1 MAQPPDPTGCKAGSR
16 PGRARIHRL
25 SPGSYNRAAMS
36 TAATWALPSPPPRV
50 SSGDRLGLTVF
61 FAIIAHVVIILG
73 VGFSP
78 DDRSR
83 INRNTME
90 IILVPTRSKA
100 PPEEADYLA
109 QANQEGGGESDSRER
124 PMTPLAAPMVTQRT
138 SIPTVAAPSRPV
150 EPPAPTPS
158 PRKTVLAK
166 TVDTAPQQVKPVEES
181 EAQSPREPRSEPQ
194 PRPQPEIADTVDATA
209 LVSRSLELASLSA
222 EINRK
227 LKAYAER
234 PRHKFVN
241 ARTREYQYAAYME
254 AWRAKVERV
263 GNLNYPDEARRNKLS
278 GNLLLDVSLRP
289 DGSVKDIVLR
299 RSSGHKVLDD
309 AAIRIV
315 KLASPYEPFPKEIR
329 KETDILHLERTWQ
342 FLSSNQLFAR

>member
-1 MAQPPDPTGCKAGSR
+1 MRRGGKPRLPRCRFCDGFADD
-16 PGRARIHRL
+16 RAVMT
-25 SPGSYNRAAMS
+25 A
-36 TAATWALPSPPPRV
+36 AATWALPSPRPRV
-50 SSGDRLGLTVF
+50 SSGDRLGLTAF
-61 FAIIAHVVIILG
+61 FAVVAHVVVILG

-78 DDRSR
+78 DDSPR
-83 INRNTME
+83 INRSTME
-90 IILVPTRSKA
+90 IILVPTRSA
-100 PPEEADYLA
+100 ESPEEAEYLA
-109 QANQEGGGESDSRER
+109 QANQEGGGESETRER
-124 PMTPLAAPMVTQRT
+124 PMTPLAAPMVSQRA
-138 SIPTVAAPSRPV
+138 SIPMVAPPSTPAAAAEQPLAPSK
-150 EPPAPTPS
+150 A
-158 PRKTVLAK
+158 VLA
-166 TVDTAPQQVKPVEES
+166 TILDSAP
-181 EAQSPREPRSEPQ
+181 PQ
-194 PRPQPEIADTVDATA
+194 PRPVENSEQLPSPESALEPQPDVVESVSTAA

-241 ARTREYQYAAYME
+241 ARTREYAYAAYME
-254 AWRAKVERV
+254 AWRTKVERV
-263 GNLNYPDEARRNKLS
+263 GNLNYPDEARRKKLT

-315 KLASPYEPFPKEIR
+315 KLGAPYEPFPKEIR

-342 FLSSNQLFAR
+342 FLSSNQLYAR

>member
-1 MAQPPDPTGCKAGSR
+1 
-16 PGRARIHRL
+16 
-25 SPGSYNRAAMS
+25 MS
-36 TAATWALPSPPPRV
+36 SAATWTLPSPATRV
-50 SSGDRLGLTVF
+50 SSSDRLGLTVF
-61 FAIIAHVVIILG
+61 FAIVAHVVIILG
-73 VGFSP
+73 VGFAP
-78 DDRSR
+78 DDRQH
-83 INRNTME
+83 INRSTME
-90 IILVPTRSKA
+90 IILVPTRSEKS
-100 PPEEADYLA
+100 PEEADYLA
-109 QANQEGGGESDSRER
+109 QANQDGGGESDSPDR
-124 PMTPLAAPMVTQRT
+124 PMTPLAAPMVTQRA
-138 SIPTVAAPSRPV
+138 SIPTVAMPSRPV
-150 EPPAPTPS
+150 EPPAQQQP
-158 PRKTVLAK
+158 PRKTVIA
-166 TVDTAPQQVKPVEES
+166 TAVDEAPPQPKPMETTEE
-181 EAQSPREPRSEPQ
+181 Q
-194 PRPQPEIADTVDATA
+194 PRPKPQPEPAQKPQPDVADTVSATA

-263 GNLNYPDEARRNKLS
+263 GNLNYPDEARRKKLS
-278 GNLLLDVSLRP
+278 GSLLLDVSLRP
-289 DGSVKDIVLR
+289 DGSVKDIVIR

-315 KLASPYEPFPKEIR
+315 NLASPYAPFPKEIR

>member
-1 MAQPPDPTGCKAGSR
+1 MT
-16 PGRARIHRL
+16 
-25 SPGSYNRAAMS
+25 
-36 TAATWALPSPPPRV
+36 TAATWVLPYPGPGV

-61 FAIIAHVVIILG
+61 FAIIAHVIVILG
-73 VGFSP
+73 IGFSP
-78 DDRSR
+78 DDRTR
-83 INRNTME
+83 VNRNTME
-90 IILVPTRSKA
+90 IILVPTRSEES
-100 PPEEADYLA
+100 PQEADYLA
-109 QANQEGGGESDSRER
+109 QANQEGGGESATPER
-124 PMTPLAAPMVTQRT
+124 PMTPLAAPLVTKRK
-138 SIPTVAAPSRPV
+138 SIPAVAAPSVPAKPLAPKQPARKALITATA
-150 EPPAPTPS
+150 EKAPPPP
-158 PRKTVLAK
+158 
-166 TVDTAPQQVKPVEES
+166 KPVEVS
-181 EAQSPREPRSEPQ
+181 EVEPQ
-194 PRPQPEIADTVDATA
+194 PRPDSEQPPQPDVAATVSAAA

-234 PRHKFVN
+234 PRHKFIN

-263 GNLNYPDEARRNKLS
+263 GNLNYPDEARRRKLS
-278 GNLLLDVSLRP
+278 GSLLLDVSLRP

-315 KLASPYEPFPKEIR
+315 KLASPYAPFPKEIR
-329 KETDILHLERTWQ
+329 KETDILHIERTWQ

>member
-1 MAQPPDPTGCKAGSR
+1 MT
-16 PGRARIHRL
+16 
-25 SPGSYNRAAMS
+25 
-36 TAATWALPSPPPRV
+36 TAATWALPSPAPRV
-50 SSGDRLGLTVF
+50 SSADRLGLTVF
-61 FAIIAHVVIILG
+61 FAIVAHVVIILG

-78 DDRSR
+78 DDRPR
-83 INRNTME
+83 VNRNTME
-90 IILVPTRSKA
+90 IILVPTRSES

-109 QANQEGGGESDSRER
+109 QASQEGGGESDSPER
-124 PMTPLAAPMVTQRT
+124 PMTPLAAPMVTQRA
-138 SIPTVAAPSRPV
+138 SIPMVATPGTPA
-150 EPPAPTPS
+150 EPPAQKQP
-158 PRKTVLAK
+158 PRKAVLAT
-166 TVDTAPQQVKPVEES
+166 TVDKAAAQPKPVEKTKE
-181 EAQSPREPRSEPQ
+181 QPKPKPRPEPKQMPQ
-194 PRPQPEIADTVDATA
+194 PDVVETVVSATT
-209 LVSRSLELASLSA
+209 LVTRSLELASLSA

-227 LKAYAER
+227 LRAYAER

-263 GNLNYPDEARRNKLS
+263 GNLNYPDEARRKKLS
-278 GNLLLDVSLRP
+278 GSLLLDVSLRP

-315 KLASPYEPFPKEIR
+315 KLASPYAPFPKEIR

>member
-1 MAQPPDPTGCKAGSR
+1 MT
-16 PGRARIHRL
+16 
-25 SPGSYNRAAMS
+25 
-36 TAATWALPSPPPRV
+36 TAATWALPYPGPSV

-61 FAIIAHVVIILG
+61 FALVAHIIVILG
-73 VGFSP
+73 IGFSP
-78 DDRSR
+78 DDEPR

-90 IILVPTRSKA
+90 IILVPSRSKQA
-100 PPEEADYLA
+100 PEEADYLA
-109 QANQEGGGESDSRER
+109 QANQEGGGESESQER
-124 PMTPLAAPMVTQRT
+124 PVTPLAAPLVTKRA
-138 SIPTVAAPSRPV
+138 SIPAVAVPSTPAKPPV
-150 EPPAPTPS
+150 PKQP
-158 PRKTVLAK
+158 PRKALLAA
-166 TVDTAPQQVKPVEES
+166 TAERAP
-181 EAQSPREPRSEPQ
+181 PQ
-194 PRPQPEIADTVDATA
+194 PRPVEASEVEPPPKPRPESEQTPQPDVAATVSAAA
-209 LVSRSLELASLSA
+209 LVSRSLELASLNA

-234 PRHKFVN
+234 PRHKFIS

-263 GNLNYPDEARRNKLS
+263 GNLNYPDQARRKKLS
-278 GNLLLDVSLRP
+278 GSLLLDVSLRP

-315 KLASPYEPFPKEIR
+315 KLASPYAPFPKEIR

-342 FLSSNQLFAR
+342 FLSSNQLSAR